1 MNKILDKYESEILNE
16 KNKNKELE
24 EIIKKYED
32 EKAKREEEEYN
43 RNKLTR
49 KISRLSSRLEDYQQ
63 KLDTANEQL
72 ATTHNEL
79 EKLKK
84 QSSNNSLSSR
94 LSLRSIRNEYPII
107 TPEKYELIKF
117 VQYRKLKW
125 ILFRNKIQYK
135 EDYSHFIW
143 SPIRNEKDFED
154 FGNYLINTSS
164 DLQQQIEE
172 LKDNQA
178 ELIEQLAKKE
188 NDYNKLNLNFAKLFN
203 RKKTGDINQDKLI
216 ETIDKL
222 TRENKKLQLALK
234 NMKHGDNFIGI
245 SFIEDDINGSQFID
259 DDLEEI
265 LDNLVK
271 SENLS
276 NGKNNKKITFKMTNQ
291 LKNSVDSL
299 LGQNNLNPN
308 VKFILASI
316 FKQLNLNDED
326 IQYLLG
332 KGRGVISLSP
342 MNA

>member
-1 MNKILDKYESEILNE
+1 MRQIRYEI
-16 KNKNKELE
+16 
-24 EIIKKYED
+24 
-32 EKAKREEEEYN
+32 
-43 RNKLTR
+43 
-49 KISRLSSRLEDYQQ
+49 
-63 KLDTANEQL
+63 
-72 ATTHNEL
+72 
-79 EKLKK
+79 
-84 QSSNNSLSSR
+84 
-94 LSLRSIRNEYPII
+94 
-107 TPEKYELIKF
+107 
-117 VQYRKLKW
+117 
-125 ILFRNKIQYK
+125 
-135 EDYSHFIW
+135 
-143 SPIRNEKDFED
+143 DFED

-259 DDLEEI
+259 DDFEEI

-276 NGKNNKKITFKMTNQ
+276 NGKNNKKINFKMTNQ

-332 KGRGVISLSP
+332 KSRGVISLSP